1 MRAPL
6 LRHQGNAEALRNR
19 DMPKP
24 EPQSWRQAI
33 AMTQP
38 ASSALPYGYEFGA
51 TPQRPRQLPVTKV
64 DYKAAKP
71 ANTGRRRGS
80 SPRAGPDRRR
90 AGATNRAQ
98 RTAPGRR
105 PGRVRHGK
113 PVVGRRDVAATGA
126 GSGWA
131 LAMTQSLSGSQMG
144 SVGARTVE
152 DVASGEADSGDS
164 ADEDASPLGD
174 DYSQLDALAA
184 GDGSAAGVPDGGQ
197 EHGHVDLSLSVMRN
211 ALTTIADRPSGHGS
225 TAEGG
230 QPQPPPYPPVHR
242 GAPNLQPPLA
252 AAGSDDA
259 NAEFDSRAPPPAGA
273 RPGRRIQELPVAHD
287 SDGDGT
293 SSDGASAATG
303 ADVGGD
309 EEEAEA
315 ARLAGRLDMP
325 AVVEVLA
332 VRVCVCVGCVWVQCR
347 VRLLTKTLAGV
358 LWMCGAVVQRLFDR
372 YCRFGDRLNSATGGG
387 MSSAKFYKFVRDCSL
402 IDNHVRGSRRG
413 LIVAGCGS
421 DRCAA
426 PYCCVWHQ

>member
-1 MRAPL
+1 
-6 LRHQGNAEALRNR
+6 
-19 DMPKP
+19 
-24 EPQSWRQAI
+24 
-33 AMTQP
+33 MTQP

-80 SPRAGPDRRR
+80 SPRAGSDRRR
-90 AGATNRAQ
+90 AGAANRAQ

-113 PVVGRRDVAATGA
+113 PVVGRRDVAATGAA

-211 ALTTIADRPSGHGS
+211 ALTTIADRPSGHGN

-332 VRVCVCVGCVWVQCR
+332 VRVCWVRLGAVSCSPAQLWWAFCGCVVRWCR
-347 VRLLTKTLAGV
+347 GCLIAT
-358 LWMCGAVVQRLFDR
+358 AV
-372 YCRFGDRLNSATGGG
+372 SETG
-387 MSSAKFYKFVRDCSL
+387 
-402 IDNHVRGSRRG
+402 
-413 LIVAGCGS
+413 
-421 DRCAA
+421 
-426 PYCCVWHQ
+426 